1 MLIFRGIGK
10 CSLGTF
16 APISPLFYRKHQLHG
31 LKISCT
37 VRITE
42 YTWGNL
48 WFFPN
53 QRINDIFGSNPMTRS
68 HFRTLLIASLA
79 WASVCS
85 FAVRIGF
92 AQDAEV
98 QPEPLVQPTAASPSD
113 LTSKTNSLN
122 HHQWLRL
129 SPDGSFWG
137 TLGTPA
143 GESQIR
149 QSGVDIALCQNGQ
162 IIAQVTTAEDGS
174 FRFVDV
180 KPGVYSLVAQ
190 NPSTLA
196 VMSVSI
202 LDSAA
207 GKHLPGGIQVRT
219 LTPATERV
227 VSLVRSGS
235 VPRARAEQEFDKDP
249 AGQDRTFW
257 NSGRIAID
265 QEGGIRGRV
274 SVPSGNT
281 DLSGTSIYLTHS
293 GNEVARTRADRDGN
307 YRFDNIPPGNY
318 GFVASGPAGIAA
330 LGFVAVGQAAGGG
343 DASTSISEDGRKFVR
358 AVLQQDS
365 VPGLNVELASCDCMG
380 APLIAQTAVPLEE
393 ACCPLPMAGCCGV
406 AGGNF
411 GGGGGGGGIGGG
423 FGGGLLPLALIGGL
437 TAIGIEL
444 AKDDDKSNVVV
455 SPVVP

>member
-1 MLIFRGIGK
+1 M
-10 CSLGTF
+10 
-16 APISPLFYRKHQLHG
+16 
-31 LKISCT
+31 
-37 VRITE
+37 
-42 YTWGNL
+42 
-48 WFFPN
+48 
-53 QRINDIFGSNPMTRS
+53 
-68 HFRTLLIASLA
+68 LIASLA
-79 WASVCS
+79 IVSVYSAGAVCLAQESSVQAEALAQPSAVPASDG
-85 FAVRIGF
+85 AT
-92 AQDAEV
+92 QTD
-98 QPEPLVQPTAASPSD
+98 
-113 LTSKTNSLN
+113 SLN

-129 SPDGSFWG
+129 AEDGSFWG

-149 QSGVDIALCQNGQ
+149 QSGVGVVLCQNGQ
-162 IIAQVTTAEDGS
+162 RIAEVTTAEDGS
-174 FRFVDV
+174 FRFVDL

-196 VMSVSI
+196 VMSVTL
-202 LDSAA
+202 LDASA

-235 VPRARAEQEFDKDP
+235 VPRQTFYPEFDKDP
-249 AGQDRTFW
+249 VGQERAFW

-265 QEGGIRGRV
+265 QEGGIRGKV
-274 SVPSGNT
+274 SVPGGNV

-330 LGFVAVGQAAGGG
+330 LGFVAVGDGSEGG
-343 DASTSISEDGRKFVR
+343 DSSASVSSDGRKFVK
-358 AVLQQDS
+358 AILNQES
-365 VPGLNVELASCDCMG
+365 VPGLNVELAACDCMG
-380 APLIAQTAVPLEE
+380 APVLAQNAIPVEE

-406 AGGNF
+406 AGGGF
-411 GGGGGGGGIGGG
+411 AGGGGGGGGGIGGG

-437 TAIGIEL
+437 TAVGIVL
-444 AKDDDKSNVVV
+444 AEDDDNNSNVIV
-455 SPVVP
+455 SPVAP